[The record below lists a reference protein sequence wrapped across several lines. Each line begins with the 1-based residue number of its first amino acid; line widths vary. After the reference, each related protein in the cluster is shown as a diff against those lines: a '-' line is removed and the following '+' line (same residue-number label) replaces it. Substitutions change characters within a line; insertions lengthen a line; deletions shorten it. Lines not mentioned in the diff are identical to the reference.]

1 MIYANEKNRLWNLC
15 QVSMKMINALIKQIK
30 GSGMETEKFVRT
42 WIDNL
47 YKVIEDYDTAIE
59 EKEVPEDYLK
69 IKVEQ
74 SVNDIDSLWDQL
86 ESYKNEQWVLDFT
99 DKLNSISVRY

>member
-1 MIYANEKNRLWNLC
+1 
-15 QVSMKMINALIKQIK
+15 MKMINALIKQIK
-30 GSGMETEKFVRT
+30 SSGMEAEEFVRT
-42 WIDNL
+42 WVDNL
-47 YKVIEDYDTAIE
+47 YKVVEDYDTAIE

-86 ESYKNEQWVLDFT
+86 EPYKNEQWVLDFT